1 MAPQVSIVMRSHN
14 DIEYIEKTLEMVF
27 KQNFTDF
34 ELINVDCSS
43 TDGTFDVIKRFN
55 PDKSY
60 QIPPQDYVPGK
71 VLNEA
76 VKKCRG
82 AVIVFNNS
90 DCLPC
95 DKKWLENLIKPILD
109 VKAVAAYGTQLP
121 RPDATPLVKKD
132 NYRAF
137 SSISQSW
144 FHFFSLATS
153 AILKAEL
160 EAYPFNEKIQY
171 SEDVDWSYRARIRG
185 SVIVFAKD
193 ACVEHSHNYSPEQL
207 KKRFYGEGYAE
218 GAIYGH
224 RGRGDN
230 FVFKVLKSM
239 TAEILR
245 DAVYLLKNG
254 QIGWIPRSPAY
265 RWRQRYWTYKGLKD
279 YFKSANSG
287 GR

>member
-14 DIEYIEKTLEMVF
+14 DIEYIEKTLEMIF

-60 QIPPQDYVPGK
+60 QIPPQEYIPGK
-71 VLNEA
+71 VLNDA

-82 AVIVFNNS
+82 AIVVFNNS

-95 DKKWLENLIKPILD
+95 DKNWLGNLVRPILD
-109 VKAVAAYGTQLP
+109 VKAVAVYGRQMP
-121 RPDATPLVKKD
+121 RPDAIPLVKKD
-132 NYRAF
+132 NERAF
-137 SSISQSW
+137 SSVSQGW

-160 EAYPFNEKIQY
+160 EPYPFNNKLQY
-171 SEDVDWSYRARIRG
+171 SEDVEWSYRARKRG
-185 SVIVFAKD
+185 SVITFAND
-193 ACVEHSHNYSPEQL
+193 ACVEHSHNYTPEQM
-207 KKRFYGEGYAE
+207 KKRFYGEGFAE
-218 GAIYGH
+218 GAIYGR
-224 RGRGDN
+224 RGRKDG
-230 FVFKVLKSM
+230 FFSKVLMSM

-245 DAVYLLKNG
+245 DVRYLLKNG
-254 QIGWIPRSPAY
+254 QAGWILKSPAY
-265 RWRQRYWTYKGLKD
+265 RWRQRYWAYKGLKD
-279 YFKSANSG
+279 YFKSTGSG
-287 GR
+287 GK